1 MFELSL
7 KYDVII
13 ISKVCFAFS
22 PNIIMCPMALPRK
35 ILDRLVDEVLAKIKP
50 RATWKQQGMIDMLE
64 NLKAR
69 PTFAEQ
75 WPDSYKT
82 GLMKGKSRQ
91 LSIESIR
98 TQSITLAEIL
108 SQDTD
113 VHEWWNAIDG

>member
-1 MFELSL
+1 MKCWQKL
-7 KYDVII
+7 
-13 ISKVCFAFS
+13 
-22 PNIIMCPMALPRK
+22 NQ
-35 ILDRLVDEVLAKIKP
+35 
-50 RATWKQQGMIDMLE
+50 KQHGMIDMLE

-113 VHEWWNAIDG
+113 VYEWWNAIDG